1 MLRDAALLLPGFRGI
16 SFLPHLWAPTA
27 PVPPEATG
35 GSGACPMSAAGGDG
49 GVFLRHSCT
58 PNCVLRWE
66 RVPEEADDAGYEPG
80 ERRRGRSGE
89 GGARR
94 GDGALVPVLRAL
106 TNLLAGEAL
115 TCGLVDVSL
124 PRPLRMASLKRC
136 GLASLLGPASSPT
149 RAAGAGKRKR
159 LGAESGARASVT
171 VGCVGCGCLRCLL
184 EAYTARETSAAV
196 SSAAVSPSP
205 TWSSDSGQPL
215 QPLQWLKEVGEK
227 CLDLGYDDV
236 ALTAFLKA
244 RALAPTDG
252 QVLHGL
258 AKVHVAAVGDALCVG
273 P

>member
-1 MLRDAALLLPGFRGI
+1 VLRDASTLLPGFLGI

-27 PVPPEATG
+27 PAPPSGPSG
-35 GSGACPMSAAGGDG
+35 GSASEGVG
-49 GVFLRHSCT
+49 GVVLRHSCT

-66 RVPEEADDAGYEPG
+66 RVPVGAEDAGHDTG
-80 ERRRGRSGE
+80 ERRRGQLEE
-89 GGARR
+89 GGARSR
-94 GDGALVPVLRAL
+94 DGALVPVLRAL
-106 TNLLAGEAL
+106 TNLGAGEVL
-115 TCGLVDVSL
+115 TCGLVDPSL
-124 PRPLRMASLKRC
+124 PRPLRIASLKRC
-136 GLASLLGPASSPT
+136 GLASLLAPASSGP

-159 LGAESGARASVT
+159 IGAESGTRASVT

-184 EAYTARETSAAV
+184 EGYTAPEI
-196 SSAAVSPSP
+196 SSALSSSAVPPSL

-227 CLDLGYDDV
+227 SLDLGHDDV
-236 ALTAFLKA
+236 AMAAFSKA

-258 AKVHVAAVGDALCVG
+258 AKVHVATVGDALCVG